1 MVFKIKFCF
10 GSFEKGGF
18 IMSYNDNHYRKEE
31 DGDYYSQ
38 AEAEKAY
45 ENGHLEKLS
54 NGSFYDRETGEEYW
68 PDGTKK

>member
-1 MVFKIKFCF
+1 
-10 GSFEKGGF
+10 
-18 IMSYNDNHYRKEE
+18 MSYNDNHYRKEE

-38 AEAEKAY
+38 AEAEKAC